1 MTITGSRGMKPITT
15 GFFSDEEVRITTPIN
30 KKISDT
36 VPACSY
42 CKLYKSCI
50 SPKMKP
56 SGKGKKGILIIGEA
70 PGENEDKRG
79 THFVGVT
86 GSFLRE
92 RLEMLDVDLD
102 RDCWKVNAINCRPIN
117 KIGGDREPTNNEI
130 NYCRPIVW
138 NAIREYK
145 PKVIILLGKKVLQS
159 FLGHRWKKGIDNITK
174 WVGWTIPDQDVKAW
188 VIPTYHPS
196 FIVRNDHTRGEDMAL
211 KEFDN
216 HLQMAL
222 DLTER
227 KFPTYTLSSQRK
239 KVEKILDTPSIIQYL
254 KRINKEEG
262 RAVAFDYETTGL
274 KPHSNEQKILCV
286 SLCSDFKKSYTFPLE
301 NPKVIEEFI
310 KFLRNPRI
318 KKIASNMKY
327 EHNWSRVKLKTII
340 KGWLWDTML
349 AAHIIDNRRGITSL
363 KFQTYVQFGIVDY
376 DSEISRYLET
386 EYGNDIN
393 KAETCDFDKML
404 EYNGLDSLFEY
415 KLAYKQIKELG
426 LKEKLQYFEGRR
438 AT

>member
-1 MTITGSRGMKPITT
+1 MKPITT
-15 GFFSDEEVRITTPIN
+15 GFFSDEEVKVTTPIN

-50 SPKMKP
+50 SPKMRP

-79 THFVGVT
+79 THFVDVT
-86 GSFLRE
+86 GRFLRE
-92 RLEMLDVDLD
+92 RLEMFDIDLD
-102 RDCWKVNAINCRPIN
+102 RDCWKVNAINCRPIKKGKN
-117 KIGGDREPTNNEI
+117 REPTNKEI
-130 NYCRPIVW
+130 DYCRPIVF
-138 NAIREYK
+138 NAIKEYQ
-145 PKVIILLGKKVLQS
+145 PKVIILLGGKALRS
-159 FLGHRWKKGIDNITK
+159 FIGHRWKKDIGLITK
-174 WVGWTIPDQDVKAW
+174 WVGWNIPDQDVLAW

-211 KEFDN
+211 KELDK
-216 HLQMAL
+216 HLERAIQ
-222 DLTER
+222 LTEEPVPLYPL
-227 KFPTYTLSSQRK
+227 KEQRK
-239 KVEKILDTPSIIQYL
+239 KVIKLNNPHEIIQYL
-254 KRINKEEG
+254 KQINQMEG
-262 RAVAFDYETTGL
+262 RAHAFDYETTGL
-274 KPHSNEQKILCV
+274 KPHSSDQKVLCASICSSFEEAYSFPLDHPKVKIL
-286 SLCSDFKKSYTFPLE
+286 F
-301 NPKVIEEFI
+301 NEF
-310 KFLRNPRI
+310 LSNRRI
-318 KKIASNMKY
+318 KKVASNMKY

-386 EYGNDIN
+386 GYGNDIN

-426 LKEKLQYFEGRR
+426 LKEKLQYFERE
-438 AT
+438 